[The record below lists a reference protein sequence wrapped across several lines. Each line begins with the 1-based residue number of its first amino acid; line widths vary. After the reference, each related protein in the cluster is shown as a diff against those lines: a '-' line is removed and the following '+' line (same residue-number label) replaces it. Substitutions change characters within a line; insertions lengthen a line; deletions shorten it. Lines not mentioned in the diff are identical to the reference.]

1 MRVYLDNNA
10 TTMVDPEAFELM
22 KPFFCEKYALS
33 HPVVALGSAAR
44 DHDVVVI
51 ARVYARIEL
60 IHRAAKRR
68 VRLGA
73 ESMKRVWIA
82 VSFAKKRLHKL
93 EGFGIDHRRG
103 IVV

>member
-1 MRVYLDNNA
+1 MI
-10 TTMVDPEAFELM
+10 
-22 KPFFCEKYALS
+22 EKYAFS
-33 HPVVALGSAAR
+33 HPVIALGGAACY
-44 DHDVVVI
+44 HDIVAI
-51 ARVYARIEL
+51 ARIYAGIEL

-82 VSFAKKRLHKL
+82 VFFAEKWLHKL
-93 EGFGIDHRRG
+93 ESFGIDHRRG

>member
-1 MRVYLDNNA
+1 MI
-10 TTMVDPEAFELM
+10 
-22 KPFFCEKYALS
+22 EKYALS
-33 HPVVALGSAAR
+33 YPVVALGGAAR

-68 VRLGA
+68 MRLGA

-82 VSFAKKRLHKL
+82 VFFAEKRLHKL
-93 EGFGIDHRRG
+93 ESFGIDHRRG

>member
-1 MRVYLDNNA
+1 MI
-10 TTMVDPEAFELM
+10 
-22 KPFFCEKYALS
+22 EKHALS
-33 HPVVALGSAAR
+33 HPVVALGGAACY
-44 DHDVVVI
+44 HDVVVI
-51 ARVYARIEL
+51 ARIYARIEL

-68 VRLGA
+68 MRLGA

-82 VSFAKKRLHKL
+82 VFFAEKRLHKL

>member
-1 MRVYLDNNA
+1 MI
-10 TTMVDPEAFELM
+10 
-22 KPFFCEKYALS
+22 EKYAFS
-33 HPVVALGSAAR
+33 HPVVALGGAAR

-68 VRLGA
+68 MRLGA
-73 ESMKRVWIA
+73 ESMKRVWVA
-82 VSFAKKRLHKL
+82 VFFAEKRSHKL
-93 EGFGIDHRRG
+93 ESFGIDHRRG